1 MERAGKALEE
11 AEAMRA
17 WAAAAHAEAARAAT
31 AAAGERARAA
41 AEVAALAEVLASRE
55 PGAAAPILDQVGVP
69 AGLEA
74 ALGVALGEAL
84 ESPSDEAAP
93 RFWRALPPLDALA
106 PLPGGATPLSRLVE
120 APAALGRALSQ
131 IGLLP
136 RGADGAALQAALR
149 PGQSLVT
156 EDGALWRWDGH
167 TARAGAPTP
176 GAVRLAQRNALRA
189 AEAKLDRAEAE
200 AATTE
205 AARAAAGA
213 REDAARAAEAA
224 ARDARGAADAALAG
238 ARDAEAAL
246 AARHARA
253 ESRLAAIAPQLE

>member
-1 MERAGKALEE
+1 LR
-11 AEAMRA
+11 
-17 WAAAAHAEAARAAT
+17 
-31 AAAGERARAA
+31 
-41 AEVAALAEVLASRE
+41 EVLTARE

-74 ALGVALGEAL
+74 ALGAALGETL
-84 ESPSDEAAP
+84 ESPAEESGP
-93 RFWRALPPLDALA
+93 RFWRALPPLDAAA
-106 PLPGGATPLSRLVE
+106 PLPDGAVPLSRLVE
-120 APAALGRALSQ
+120 APAMLTRALSQ

-136 RGADGAALQAALR
+136 KGADGAALQAALK

-205 AARAAAGA
+205 AARAAA
-213 REDAARAAEAA
+213 AAR
-224 ARDARGAADAALAG
+224 
-238 ARDAEAAL
+238 
-246 AARHARA
+246 
-253 ESRLAAIAPQLE
+253 